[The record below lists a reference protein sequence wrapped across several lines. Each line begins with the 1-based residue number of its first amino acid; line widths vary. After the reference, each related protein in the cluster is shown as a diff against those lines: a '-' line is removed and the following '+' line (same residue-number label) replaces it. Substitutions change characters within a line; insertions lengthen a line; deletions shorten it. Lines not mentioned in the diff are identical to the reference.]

1 MPKRVLIVEPD
12 VQLRE
17 RMIARAEW
25 FGRVRAESEFAAA
38 RDRLLTHRYDW
49 FITNLRL
56 KAHNGLHL
64 LHVAAA
70 AGLQVRAL
78 VYGEAAD
85 GVLGREAQRCGAYYE
100 LQRGVHRA
108 IPSYLRDVVP
118 TVDRRNPERHD
129 RRRDQRTG
137 RRCSD
142 LSAGADTTDRL
153 TFPWTRSLQVH

>member
-25 FGRVRAESEFAAA
+25 FGEVHAVSDFAKARAE
-38 RDRLLTHRYDW
+38 LLSNRYDW

-56 KAHNGLHL
+56 KAYNGLHL
-64 LHVAAA
+64 LHIAAA

-78 VYGEAAD
+78 VYAD
-85 GVLGREAQRCGAYYE
+85 HRDGGLGCEAQKFGAFYE

-108 IPSYLRDVVP
+108 LSAYLRDVVP
-118 TVDRRNPERHD
+118 PVDRRNAAVYD
-129 RRRDQRTG
+129 RRTDQRTG

-142 LSAGADTTDRL
+142 LAATTDATDRL
-153 TFPWTRSLQVH
+153 AFPWARSVQVH